1 MAGNTIDQLLTSIR
15 HKEGELLDQEE
26 TYQTQRLEFER
37 RAQDLDDR
45 RHRLTALLEEE
56 RVKMMHLLA
65 YYGASSDEA
74 KEFYAQVQGLEDESE
89 WAYRQSHQALEEEK
103 DQFNRSYTQDKER
116 IELEL
121 IELRRTYNE
130 LDD

>member
-15 HKEGELLDQEE
+15 HKEGELLAQEE
-26 TYQTQRLEFER
+26 TYQAQRLEFER

-45 RHRLTALLEEE
+45 KYRLTALLEEE

-65 YYGASSDEA
+65 HYGASPDEA

-89 WAYRQSHQALEEEK
+89 WAYRQSHQALGEEK
-103 DQFNRSYTQDKER
+103 NQFNRSYTQDKER